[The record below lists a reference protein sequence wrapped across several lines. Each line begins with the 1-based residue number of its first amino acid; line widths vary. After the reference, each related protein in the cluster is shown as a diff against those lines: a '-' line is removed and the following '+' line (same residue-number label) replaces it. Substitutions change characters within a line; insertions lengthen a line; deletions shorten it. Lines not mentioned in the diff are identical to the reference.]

1 MDISH
6 VQDVL
11 RPWCIWIQ
19 QRFWARGIRT
29 STWIYPFIQLIH
41 FTGLSIWLGT
51 ITVADMS
58 LLGLGN
64 KDQTAA
70 QVRDELF
77 WWNWI
82 GFCVVV
88 MGGFLLFSPLATEYI
103 VNAAFQIKLGMLV
116 PMALVWH
123 IFVQWRTPQ
132 WGKTSTTPFVAKLAG
147 LVELALWIGVV
158 TAAVNIP
165 LNGVV

>member
-6 VQDVL
+6 VQSML
-11 RPWCIWIQ
+11 RPWCVWIQ
-19 QRFWARGIRT
+19 NRSWAGHIRT
-29 STWIYPFIQLIH
+29 SYWVYPFIQLIH

-51 ITVADMS
+51 IVVADVS
-58 LLGLGN
+58 LLGFGN
-64 KDQTAA
+64 KNQTAA

-88 MGGFLLFSPLATEYI
+88 TGGFLLFSPLATQYI
-103 VNAAFQIKLGMLV
+103 LNPAFRIKLGMLV

-123 IFVQWRTPQ
+123 IFVQWRTPR
-132 WGKTSTTPFVAKLAG
+132 WGQTAETPLVAKLAG
-147 LVELALWIGVV
+147 LIELALWIGVV

-165 LNGVV
+165 LYGA